1 VDIIYT
7 DFSKA
12 FDKVPHKRLINQI
25 KAHGIEGTVIRW
37 IQNWLDGRRQ
47 RTVVNGH
54 MSEWIYVT
62 SSVIQGSVLGPT
74 CFIMYINDLEEN
86 VDCSVSKFADDTK
99 MYMDVSTKEGNRVL
113 QRDIDKVVEWA
124 DKWQME
130 FNSEKCAVM
139 HIGSNNRQEMYA
151 MKEVTLKSTNSEKDL
166 GVWIDNTLKPGF
178 IVKKLQLKLTK
189 SSD

>member
-1 VDIIYT
+1 MDTKLVRRT
-7 DFSKA
+7 KA
-12 FDKVPHKRLINQI
+12 KN
-25 KAHGIEGTVIRW
+25 GI
-37 IQNWLDGRRQ
+37 
-47 RTVVNGH
+47 VNGH
-54 MSEWIYVT
+54 MSEWIDVT
-62 SSVIQGSVLGPT
+62 SSVIGSVLWPT
-74 CFIMYINDLEEN
+74 CFIVYINDLEEN
-86 VDCSVSKFADDTK
+86 VDSSVSKFADDTK